1 MTFRN
6 STRIGFVNNQQ
17 GTLSNATSKY
27 LLRYNHTAGQFDLVS
42 SDDLIASA
50 TVENDG
56 DDLPAAFIDQIEAQI
71 DVGDIANRNFDAG
84 SF

>member
-27 LLRYNHTAGQFDLVS
+27 LLRYNHTVGQFDLVS

-50 TVENDG
+50 TVNEDG
-56 DDLPAAFIDQIEAQI
+56 DALPDAFIDQIEAQI
-71 DVGDIANRNFDAG
+71 DVENINRNYDAG

>member
-6 STRIGFVNNQQ
+6 STRLGFVNNQQ

-27 LLRYNHTAGQFDLVS
+27 LLRYNHSLGRFDLVS

-50 TVENDG
+50 TTDNDG
-56 DDLPAAFIDQIEAQI
+56 DALPDAFIDQIEAQI
-71 DVGDIANRNFDAG
+71 DVENINRNYDAG

>member
-6 STRIGFVNNQQ
+6 STRIGFLNNQQ

-27 LLRYNHTAGQFDLVS
+27 LLRYNHTVGQFDLVS

-50 TVENDG
+50 TVNEDG
-56 DDLPAAFIDQIEAQI
+56 DALPDAFIDQIEAQI
-71 DVGDIANRNFDAG
+71 DVENINRNYDAG

>member
-1 MTFRN
+1 MTFRH

-27 LLRYNHTAGQFDLVS
+27 LLRYNHTAGHFDLVS
-42 SDDLIASA
+42 SDDLIDSS
-50 TVENDG
+50 TTDNDG
-56 DDLPAAFIDQIEAQI
+56 DPLPAAFIDQIEAQI
-71 DVGDIANRNFDAG
+71 EVDDIANRNFDAG

>member
-27 LLRYNHTAGQFDLVS
+27 LLRYNHTVGQFDLVS

-50 TVENDG
+50 TTDNDG
-56 DDLPAAFIDQIEAQI
+56 DALPDAFIDQIEAQI
-71 DVGDIANRNFDAG
+71 DVENINRNYDAG

>member
-6 STRIGFVNNQQ
+6 STRLGFVNNQQ

-27 LLRYNHTAGQFDLVS
+27 LLRYNHTAGHFDLVS
-42 SDDLIASA
+42 SDDLITSS
-50 TVENDG
+50 TTDNDG
-56 DDLPAAFIDQIEAQI
+56 DALPDTFIDQIEAQI
-71 DVGDIANRNFDAG
+71 DVGNVNRNYDAG

>member
-42 SDDLIASA
+42 SDDLITSA
-50 TVENDG
+50 TVNEDG
-56 DDLPAAFIDQIEAQI
+56 DGLPDAFIDQIETQI
-71 DVGDIANRNFDAG
+71 DVGDIGNRNYDGG

>member
-6 STRIGFVNNQQ
+6 STHIGFFNNQQ

-27 LLRYNHTAGQFDLVS
+27 LLRYNHTAGHFDLVS
-42 SDDLIASA
+42 SDDLITSA
-50 TVENDG
+50 TKDNDG
-56 DDLPAAFIDQIEAQI
+56 DNLPDAFIDQIEEQI
-71 DVGDIANRNFDAG
+71 EIENIQNRNYDGG

>member
-27 LLRYNHTAGQFDLVS
+27 LLRYNHSLGRFDLVS
-42 SDDLIASA
+42 TDDLITSA
-50 TVENDG
+50 TTDNDG
-56 DDLPAAFIDQIEAQI
+56 DALPDAFIDQIEAQI
-71 DVGDIANRNFDAG
+71 DVENINRNYDAG

>member
-6 STRIGFVNNQQ
+6 STRLGFVNNQQ

-27 LLRYNHTAGQFDLVS
+27 LLRYNHSLGRFDLVS

-50 TVENDG
+50 TTDNDG
-56 DDLPAAFIDQIEAQI
+56 DALPDAFIDQIETQI
-71 DVGDIANRNFDAG
+71 DVGNIDRNYDAG

>member
-6 STRIGFVNNQQ
+6 STRIGFLNNQQ

-27 LLRYNHTAGQFDLVS
+27 LLRYNHTVGQFDLVS

-50 TVENDG
+50 TTDNDG
-56 DDLPAAFIDQIEAQI
+56 DALPDAFIDQIEAQI
-71 DVGDIANRNFDAG
+71 DVENINRNYDAG

>member
-6 STRIGFVNNQQ
+6 STRLGFVNNQQ

-27 LLRYNHTAGQFDLVS
+27 LLRYNHSLGRFDLVS
-42 SDDLIASA
+42 TDDLITSA
-50 TVENDG
+50 TTDNDG
-56 DDLPAAFIDQIEAQI
+56 DLPDAFVDQIEAQI
-71 DVGDIANRNFDAG
+71 DVENINRTYDAG

>member
-6 STRIGFVNNQQ
+6 STRIGFLNNQQ

-42 SDDLIASA
+42 SDDLIALA
-50 TVENDG
+50 TTENDG
-56 DDLPAAFIDQIEAQI
+56 DGIPDAFVDQIEAQI
-71 DVGDIANRNFDAG
+71 DVANIERNYDAG

>member
-6 STRIGFVNNQQ
+6 STRIGFLNNQQ

-42 SDDLIASA
+42 SDDLIVLA
-50 TVENDG
+50 TTENDG
-56 DDLPAAFIDQIEAQI
+56 DGIPDAFVDQIEAQI
-71 DVGDIANRNFDAG
+71 DVANIERNYDAG

>member
-6 STRIGFVNNQQ
+6 STRIGFLNNQQ

-56 DDLPAAFIDQIEAQI
+56 DALPDAFIDQIEAQI
-71 DVGDIANRNFDAG
+71 DVANIDRNYDAG

>member
-6 STRIGFVNNQQ
+6 STRIGFLNNQQ

-50 TVENDG
+50 TTENDG
-56 DDLPAAFIDQIEAQI
+56 DGIPDAFIDQIEAQI
-71 DVGDIANRNFDAG
+71 DIENVDRNYDAG

>member
-6 STRIGFVNNQQ
+6 STRIGFLNNQQ

-50 TVENDG
+50 ITENDG
-56 DDLPAAFIDQIEAQI
+56 DGIPDAFIDQIEAQI
-71 DVGDIANRNFDAG
+71 DIENVDRNYDAG

>member
-6 STRIGFVNNQQ
+6 STRLGFVNNQQ

-27 LLRYNHTAGQFDLVS
+27 LLRYNHTAGHFDLVS
-42 SDDLIASA
+42 SDDLITSS
-50 TVENDG
+50 TTDNDG
-56 DDLPAAFIDQIEAQI
+56 DALPDAFIDQIEAQI
-71 DVGDIANRNFDAG
+71 DAGNVNRNYDAG